1 MSTSEKHIKDMEAS
15 KTYAAINR
23 SIKTIDVTT
32 MEEENSLLPQ
42 TFAGNVQ
49 RLVQVYNGIKPLLS
63 VIATLPLIPQAWR
76 AALSLFNSALEAVAS
91 SPEAKPGF
99 KAGKDL

>member
-23 SIKTIDVTT
+23 SIKTLDVAT

-63 VIATLPLIPQAWR
+63 VITTLPLIPQAWR